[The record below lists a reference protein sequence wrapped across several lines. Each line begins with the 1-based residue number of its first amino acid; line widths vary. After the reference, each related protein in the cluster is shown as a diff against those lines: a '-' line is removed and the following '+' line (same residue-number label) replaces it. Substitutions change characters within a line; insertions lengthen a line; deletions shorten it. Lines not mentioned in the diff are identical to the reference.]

1 MERFSGSFALG
12 KAYPF
17 ANGIGT
23 SSNLQTI
30 KGSSATTVAQVQTK
44 NTKNFGVNANAPKY
58 PNKKNPTNAEVQVW

>member
-17 ANGIGT
+17 ANGIAT
-23 SSNLQTI
+23 SSNLQMI
-30 KGSSATTVAQVQTK
+30 KGSAATSVAKVQNM
-44 NTKNFGVNANAPKY
+44 NTKNFGVNNNAPKY